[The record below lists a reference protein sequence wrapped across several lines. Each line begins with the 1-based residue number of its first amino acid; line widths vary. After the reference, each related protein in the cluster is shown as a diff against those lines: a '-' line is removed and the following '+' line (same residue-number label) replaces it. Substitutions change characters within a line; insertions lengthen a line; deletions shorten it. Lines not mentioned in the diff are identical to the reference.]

1 MKANEKHKSFIG
13 EIQKGMK
20 NDKEEI
26 SSRFNKSR
34 STAEEE
40 LIAEIERR
48 FDELF
53 GICDDEDS
61 NNVKETIKDT
71 GNTATTFISDGG
83 NP

>member
-1 MKANEKHKSFIG
+1 MKANEKHKSFID

-20 NDKEEI
+20 QNKEDI
-26 SSRFNKSR
+26 ASPANKTSSI
-34 STAEEE
+34 AEEE

-53 GICDDEDS
+53 GICGDEDS
-61 NNVKETIKDT
+61 NNVKEPIKDT
-71 GNTATTFISDGG
+71 GNTATAFISDGG

>member
-1 MKANEKHKSFIG
+1 MKANEKHKSFID

-20 NDKEEI
+20 QNKEDIASDKT
-26 SSRFNKSR
+26 S

-53 GICDDEDS
+53 GICGDEDS
-61 NNVKETIKDT
+61 NNVKEPIKDT
-71 GNTATTFISDGG
+71 GNTATASISDGG